1 MENWNA
7 MSDDAFRGVV
17 RRFIKQNYPDELRF
31 LAHRPRWMTIKPW
44 VMKLVDNGW
53 SAPNWPVSYG
63 GMGLSPSKLLIFMDE
78 QESWGVARAPDHG
91 IVQLGPML
99 IRYGTE
105 AQQEALLPQMRNFET
120 IWCQGYSEPNAGS
133 DLANLATEA
142 TLDDH
147 NFIINGRKLWTS
159 FALDAT
165 HMYLLARTKKT
176 EKKQEGITFFLVNL
190 SAPGV
195 TIRGIKNIAGG
206 TEFCE
211 VLLENVHTP
220 LCNMVGEMHGGW
232 KLAKSVLGFE
242 RINSGSPRRAQFAF
256 KRLETLAHERGLLND
271 LGFMERYTQLRLALE
286 DLKAVYAY
294 FAEQMRSGEAL
305 GPDLSI
311 LKILATETTQR
322 ITEFMLEASGDHGLI
337 VHGDADNDRVD
348 VLTPFLVARSFTI
361 GAGTTEIQRNIIA
374 RKILNLPIS

>member
-147 NFIINGRKLWTS
+147 SFIINGRKLWTS

-176 EKKQEGITFFLVNL
+176 AKKQEGITFFLVDL

-374 RKILNLPIS
+374 RKILNLPTS

>member
-176 EKKQEGITFFLVNL
+176 AKKQEGITFFLVNL

-374 RKILNLPIS
+374 RKILNLPAS

>member
-176 EKKQEGITFFLVNL
+176 AKKQEGITFFLVNL

-374 RKILNLPIS
+374 RKILNLPTS